1 MAGAGCMPRFPF
13 YSSCRCELCAGVGQS
28 LLFQVWCCLGASRG
42 SLGDAQNLVGGRGL
56 AGLMV
61 MDFKVGVEFA
71 AVDLFCYMELK
82 EIAICV

>member
-1 MAGAGCMPRFPF
+1 
-13 YSSCRCELCAGVGQS
+13 
-28 LLFQVWCCLGASRG
+28 
-42 SLGDAQNLVGGRGL
+42 
-56 AGLMV
+56 MV